1 MLRQCVLHAKQG
13 LDSTGICEEN
23 NVLNIKFA
31 ASDDTASFFK
41 CTELVHDI
49 ITFGLRP
56 GLQFSLLLLHSRG
69 KEFVHLHPYPVNWIT
84 VGIKC
89 VQTRY
94 SYSLQLLTFLVCIQ
108 HHAYIFQKVSY
119 QIE

>member
-13 LDSTGICEEN
+13 LDSTGICKEN
-23 NVLNIKFA
+23 NFLNIKFA

-41 CTELVHDI
+41 RTQLVHDI
-49 ITFGLRP
+49 ITFGLRS
-56 GLQFSLLLLHSRG
+56 GLRFSLLLFHL
-69 KEFVHLHPYPVNWIT
+69 KEFAHLHPYPVNWIT
-84 VGIKC
+84 AF

-94 SYSLQLLTFLVCIQ
+94 NYSLLTFLVCIQ
-108 HHAYIFQKVSY
+108 HHTYIFQNISY